1 MNKKYSFNEK
11 YFEVI
16 DNEQKAYWLGFLY
29 ADGYVYNDCKRGK
42 YNVTITLKNTDKILL
57 EQFKQDLNS
66 NHPIKDIEITSR
78 DNPSHACS
86 LYIGNKKIVQ
96 DLIKL
101 GCFQNKSKIL
111 KPPTLQQVPLE
122 YIPHFIRGYF
132 DGDGSVF
139 ISNEKHWRHG
149 TITEVIH
156 YRFVGTPEMMEWIKN
171 QINLKGHLG
180 EAHNHQSYTKE
191 LCYKRR
197 KKLVPFF
204 TYLYKDATRYLKRKK
219 DIFIKHIKER
229 CSETIIA
236 QLRKENFF

>member
-1 MNKKYSFNEK
+1 MNRKRIGQDFYTLMVIYRIIAKKGRYHV
-11 YFEVI
+11 VI
-16 DNEQKAYWLGFLY
+16 
-29 ADGYVYNDCKRGK
+29 
-42 YNVTITLKNTDKILL
+42 ILKNTDKILL

-66 NHPIKDIEITSR
+66 NLPIKDRKITSK
-78 DNPSHACS
+78 DNISRVYS
-86 LYIGNKKIVQ
+86 SIYISSKKMAQ
-96 DLIKL
+96 DLVKL

-139 ISNEKHWRHG
+139 ISNKKHWRHG

-171 QINLKGHLG
+171 QINLEGHLG
-180 EAHNHQSYTKE
+180 EAYNHQNYTKE

-204 TYLYKDATRYLKRKK
+204 TYLYKDASRYLKRKK

>member
-1 MNKKYSFNEK
+1 MKKYSFNDK

-16 DNEQKAYWLGFLY
+16 DNAQKAYWLGFLY
-29 ADGYVYNDCKRGK
+29 ADGYIQNDSKRYK
-42 YNVTITLKNTDKILL
+42 YNIVITLKSTDKILL
-57 EQFKQDLNS
+57 EQFKKDLNS
-66 NHPIKDIEITSR
+66 NHPIKDRIITSR
-78 DNPSHACS
+78 IKPSYACS
-86 LYIGNKKIVQ
+86 INISSKKMVQ
-96 DLIKL
+96 DLINL
-101 GCFQNKSKIL
+101 GCFSNKSKIL
-111 KPPTLQQVPLE
+111 KPPTLFQVPSE
-122 YIPHFIRGYF
+122 YISHFIRGYF

-156 YRFVGTPEMMEWIKN
+156 YRFSGTPEMMHWIKEH
-171 QINLKGHLG
+171 INLEGHLG

-197 KKLVPFF
+197 KKLIPFF
-204 TYLYKDATRYLKRKK
+204 TYLYKDASRYLGRKK

-236 QLRKENFF
+236 QLQKENFF